1 MYILFVLSFFL
12 GVAFCLCVCVCVGV
26 LWFCG
31 SGILQ
36 RPPVSSP
43 FFMEVLVVL
52 TSLLCLS
59 SIFFFFFLLFRA
71 SELGAYHIISIQS
84 GSSKWVG
91 FMCHAN

>member
-1 MYILFVLSFFL
+1 MC
-12 GVAFCLCVCVCVGV
+12 GVCVGV

-31 SGILQ
+31 SSILQ

-59 SIFFFFFLLFRA
+59 SNFFFFCFSVRVNWEHIISYQYNPDHESGSDSCVTQINITVFFFFF
-71 SELGAYHIISIQS
+71 
-84 GSSKWVG
+84 
-91 FMCHAN
+91 